1 LTSKRPRQQVQFHL
15 LLLGKVQRGH
25 KVMAENKTKVTSIK
39 VEDFI
44 AGIDNATRRADA
56 LTLLQLF
63 GNVTGWPAKMWGPTI
78 IGFGAYH
85 YTYDSGR
92 TGSICAI
99 GYSPRKANLVIYVA
113 DFPGK
118 DTLLQQLGKHKGGLE
133 QCLYINKL
141 ADVDLAVLTK
151 ILKGGLVEIKKTWPV
166 TES

>member
-1 LTSKRPRQQVQFHL
+1 
-15 LLLGKVQRGH
+15 
-25 KVMAENKTKVTSIK
+25 MAESKTRVTSVK

-44 AGIDNATRRADA
+44 AAIDNPTRRADA
-56 LTLLQLF
+56 QALLQLF
-63 GNVTGWPAKMWGPTI
+63 GKVTGWKAQMWGPTI

-99 GYSPRKANLVIYVA
+99 GFSPRKANLVIYVA

-118 DTLLQQLGKHKGGLE
+118 AELLQQLGKHKGGLE

-141 ADVDLAVLTK
+141 ADVDLAVLAR
-151 ILKGGLVEIKKTWPV
+151 ILKGGLAETSKTWPV
-166 TES
+166 TPG